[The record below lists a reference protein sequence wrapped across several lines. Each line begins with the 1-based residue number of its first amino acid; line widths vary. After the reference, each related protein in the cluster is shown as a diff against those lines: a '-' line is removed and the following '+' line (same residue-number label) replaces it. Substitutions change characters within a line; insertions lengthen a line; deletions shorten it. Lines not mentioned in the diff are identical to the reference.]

1 MSEKIPK
8 GWKWVKL
15 GDAVIINPNETLKKG
30 IIAKKVPMEA
40 LHPFTKKVKFFVFEK
55 YNGGVKFK
63 NSDTLVARITP
74 SLENG
79 KTVYVDLLDDDEIG
93 FGSTEF
99 IVLREKSGITDKQ
112 FVYYFAISN
121 DFRDVAI
128 KSMTGSSGRQ
138 RVQNEVVKEF
148 EFPLPP
154 LPEQKAIAEV
164 LSSIDDKIDLLH
176 RQNKTLE
183 KIAMTLFKQWFIE
196 PTKDGLPEGWE
207 ERGLGEI
214 FDYLEGPGIRNWQYS
229 TRGIPFL
236 NIRLIE
242 NGEINI
248 KNANFIS
255 EEEAFGKYKKFLL
268 QEGDV
273 VISTSGTLGKYAIVR
288 KYHLPLL
295 LNTSII
301 RFRPKNKNYRIFMY
315 LYLKSREFK
324 EYLESS
330 ADGSV
335 QANFG
340 PTHLRAIKI
349 IVPPS
354 HALEKFEKIISPLYE
369 KFDNN
374 FFQIKSLEKLRDT
387 LLPKLMSGEVRV
399 RF

>member
-15 GDAVIINPNETLKKG
+15 GDVVIINPNETLKKG
-30 IIAKKVPMEA
+30 IIAKKVHMEA

-63 NSDTLVARITP
+63 NGDTLVARITP

-99 IVLREKSGITDKQ
+99 IVLREKNGITDKQ

-121 DFRDVAI
+121 DFRDIAI

-148 EFPLPP
+148 EFLLPP
-154 LPEQKAIAEV
+154 LLEQKAIAEV

-183 KIAMTLFKQWFIE
+183 EMAMTLFRQWFIE

-207 ERGLGEI
+207 EKSLDEIAEFLNGIPSQKYHGDKLPVIKIKEMREGITESSDYCNNNVPEKYLVNSGDILFSWSGSLEVVIWFGSIGVLNQHIFKVTSLEYPKWFCYLSIKQHIEEFRAIAESKTTTMGHIQREHLSNTKVFIPPKIFFENYNKAMTPI
-214 FDYLEGPGIRNWQYS
+214 FD
-229 TRGIPFL
+229 
-236 NIRLIE
+236 
-242 NGEINI
+242 
-248 KNANFIS
+248 
-255 EEEAFGKYKKFLL
+255 
-268 QEGDV
+268 
-273 VISTSGTLGKYAIVR
+273 
-288 KYHLPLL
+288 
-295 LNTSII
+295 
-301 RFRPKNKNYRIFMY
+301 
-315 LYLKSREFK
+315 
-324 EYLESS
+324 
-330 ADGSV
+330 
-335 QANFG
+335 
-340 PTHLRAIKI
+340 KI
-349 IVPPS
+349 I
-354 HALEKFEKIISPLYE
+354 A
-369 KFDNN
+369 NN
-374 FFQIKSLEKLRDT
+374 AEIQTLEKLRDT

-399 RF
+399 KVENNELKG